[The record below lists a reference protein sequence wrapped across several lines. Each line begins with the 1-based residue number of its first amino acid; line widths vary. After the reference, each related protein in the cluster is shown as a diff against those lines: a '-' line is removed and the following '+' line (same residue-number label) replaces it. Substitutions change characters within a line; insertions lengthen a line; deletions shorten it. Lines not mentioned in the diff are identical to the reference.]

1 MFSYKP
7 GRVVVVLTGRNA
19 GKKGIIIKSNYEN
32 SKDKKFPH
40 CLVVGLA
47 KAPKRVTKKS
57 LKRVEDRVKNIESG
71 KDQATV
77 AAELQ
82 KLKRLGVF
90 IKTYNMSHLLATRY
104 KVEEDFGINTSIEK
118 LDSIETDIKER
129 QSAFNR
135 KEQEK
140 KEDNKSQLDQI
151 KNELGGLKDQYKQT
165 IREVKKSIGTELFNR
180 FMRGFVRTRDN
191 VEENEKIAH
200 SEFLFKKLKF

>member
-1 MFSYKP
+1 M
-7 GRVVVVLTGRNA
+7 VVLNGRNA

-47 KAPKRVTKKS
+47 KSPRRVTKRS
-57 LKRVEDRVKNIESG
+57 LKKVEERVKKIESG
-71 KDQATV
+71 KDQAVV
-77 AAELQ
+77 ASELQ

-104 KVEEDFGINTSIEK
+104 KVEEDFGINTNIEK
-118 LDSIETDIKER
+118 LDRVESDIKEK
-129 QSAFNR
+129 QTALNR
-135 KEQEK
+135 KEQER
-140 KEDNKSQLDQI
+140 KEENKGEIEKL
-151 KNELGGLKDQYKQT
+151 KTELGGMRDKYRQEL
-165 IREVKKSIGTELFNR
+165 REVKSSIGTELFNR
-180 FMRGFVRTRDN
+180 FQKGFVKTRDN